1 MMFNEVQTN
10 TKYVEFLKITDAN
23 FNTVKSTIDD
33 IWLTLKD
40 KSFVTESEVP
50 EIKFTKLYKSDNDLV
65 LYETIELDFADLRH
79 YLNDLIDRG
88 FNQKGIVDI
97 NNYNMFEHIKID
109 IPTDL
114 GMSKEYEDL
123 INKDWQQV
131 DELFTNLKASL
142 IYFGLERK

>member
-1 MMFNEVQTN
+1 MLFNEVQTN

-65 LYETIELDFADLRH
+65 LYEAIELDFADLRH

-97 NNYNMFEHIKID
+97 NNYDMFEHIKID
-109 IPTDL
+109 IPIDL

-123 INKDWQQV
+123 INKDWLQV
-131 DELFTNLKASL
+131 DELFTNLKTSL